1 MAPAKRNGKFILLVG
16 DGIPDY
22 PLGELDGRTPLEAA
36 ATPNMDRVAA
46 CRIGRV
52 QTIPGGMEPGSDIA
66 NLSLLGYDPRR
77 YHTGRSP
84 LEAASMGVHLAPS
97 EVAFRMNLVT
107 LDFRT
112 ADEIIMVSHSSGDIP
127 QTEASK
133 IVAGLEQGLE
143 IPGITIHPGV
153 AYRNLL
159 LWEEGP
165 EMALTIPPHD
175 VLEQNMA
182 AYLNNPADNPAIEL
196 MRHSWELLRN
206 HPVNVARREAQ
217 LKEANSIWLW
227 GQGRAPSLPLFEE
240 RYGLKGGVIAAVDLI
255 KGIGLY
261 AGFEPIHVEGATG
274 YLDTNYL
281 GKGENA
287 LKALETLDFMY
298 LHVEAPD
305 EAGHSG
311 SFEEKIRAIEDFD
324 EKVVGTVL
332 EGLER
337 YDDYRVMVVSDH
349 FTPIAKRTHTGEPAP
364 FAWGTKKEI
373 ESNPEGR
380 IFSEEAA
387 RKSGL
392 VFNVGHELM
401 DAFLETG

>member
-1 MAPAKRNGKFILLVG
+1 MSRKSKYVLLVG
-16 DGIPDY
+16 DGMPDY
-22 PLGELDGRTPLEAA
+22 PLGELDGRTPLEVA

-46 CRIGRV
+46 CRIGLA
-52 QTIPGGMEPGSDIA
+52 QTIPSGMEAGSDIA

-77 YHTGRSP
+77 FHTGRAP

-107 LDFRT
+107 LDFR
-112 ADEIIMVSHSSGDIP
+112 ADDEIIMISHSSGDIP
-127 QTEASK
+127 QAEAAE
-133 IVAGLEQGLE
+133 IVASLMRDVK
-143 IPGITIHPGV
+143 IPGVTIYPGV

-159 LWEEGP
+159 VWNEGP
-165 EMALTIPPHD
+165 EDVLTIPPHD
-175 VLEQNMA
+175 VLDQDMA
-182 AYLNNPADNPAIEL
+182 DYLTSSAGNPVIDL
-196 MRHSWELLRN
+196 MRHSWELLGS
-206 HPVNVARREAQ
+206 HPVNRARREAK

-240 RYGLKGGVIAAVDLI
+240 KHGLKGGVIAAVDLI

-287 LKALETLDFMY
+287 VKGLETMDFMY
-298 LHVEAPD
+298 VHVEAPD

-311 SFEEKIRAIEDFD
+311 SCEEKIQAIEDFD

-332 EGLER
+332 DGLKH

-349 FTPIAKRTHTGEPAP
+349 FTPIPKRTHTTEPAP
-364 FAWGTKKEI
+364 FAWGMKKEI
-373 ESNPEGR
+373 ESNPKGPS
-380 IFSEEAA
+380 FSEQAA
-387 RKSGL
+387 MGSGL
-392 VFNVGHELM
+392 VFDVGHELM
-401 DAFLETG
+401 NAFLDTA